1 MDKDI
6 TMLKYCTSLLY
17 PILLSCFLA
26 VCGQTAVAQTQ
37 LEKPTYVALAPSF
50 VTNYG
55 NDSNRLR
62 YLKVD
67 ISVRVETMPHSHI
80 VDNHT
85 PQIRNQIILLLSQQ
99 SSDGVNTH
107 EGRQK
112 LRADALKA
120 VQEILLAEEGEK
132 MVTDLLFDNF
142 IVQS

>member
-1 MDKDI
+1 MFK
-6 TMLKYCTSLLY
+6 KYTSLLCSLVAAC
-17 PILLSCFLA
+17 LLAANASL
-26 VCGQTAVAQTQ
+26 AVAQTQ
-37 LEKPTYVALAPSF
+37 LEKPTYVALTPSF

-55 NDSNRLR
+55 DSTRLR

-67 ISVRVETMPHSHI
+67 ISLRVESMPHSHV
-80 VDNHT
+80 VDNHA

-99 SSDGVNTH
+99 TSDGVNTH

-112 LRADALKA
+112 LRADALQA
-120 VQEILLAEEGEK
+120 VQEILQAEEGEK

>member
-1 MDKDI
+1 MRKN
-6 TMLKYCTSLLY
+6 CTSLLFSFM
-17 PILLSCFLA
+17 LVLSTSA
-26 VCGQTAVAQTQ
+26 AVAQTQ
-37 LEKPTYVALAPSF
+37 MEKPTYVALTPSF

-67 ISVRVETMPHSHI
+67 ISVRVETMPHSHT
-80 VDNHT
+80 VENHT

-99 SSDGVNTH
+99 DSDGVNTH

-120 VQEILLAEEGEK
+120 VQEILMTEEGEK

-142 IVQS
+142 VVQS

>member
-1 MDKDI
+1 MF
-6 TMLKYCTSLLY
+6 KYCTSAL
-17 PILLSCFLA
+17 CTFLA
-26 VCGQTAVAQTQ
+26 ACLLAANASIAVAQTQ
-37 LEKPTYVALAPSF
+37 LEKPTYVALTPSF

-55 NDSNRLR
+55 NDSRLR

-67 ISVRVETMPHSHI
+67 ISVRVESMPDSHT
-80 VDNHT
+80 VDNHA

-99 SSDGVNTH
+99 TSDGVNTH

-120 VQEILLAEEGEK
+120 VQEILQAEEGRK

-142 IVQS
+142 VVQS